1 MNNRHH
7 SSLSV
12 TNTVLIETVQ
22 HEDNI
27 EDDQIVD
34 MFLAVCG
41 HSDHTVHN
49 YKRAIQLFRDFIAGK
64 TLREVT
70 WRELEAFKVGLI
82 RGYSSYSGKPLSPA
96 SVSALIAPLKSLYKW
111 GSDPNI
117 GLFPRNPASA
127 VKTPSVPITSSK
139 HFLTRDEV
147 GQLLELLKNN
157 NQRNYLIALALVTL
171 GLRVSEL
178 IGITWE
184 DFQADALNTSIWLT
198 VERGKGGKKRS
209 IKIPKYLWVLF
220 EKYRGGQEASGAKA
234 GNGQVF
240 PITARQVERIIQSAA
255 NRCIKTKKPTP
266 HWLRHTNAT
275 LALLK
280 GASLQQVQNSLGHS
294 HINTT
299 QRYLHTVEQ
308 LEKAAPDFV
317 EECLMDFI
325 ENKRIAP
332 IK

>member
-1 MNNRHH
+1 MNSGLTRNDIQEEEN
-7 SSLSV
+7 SDS
-12 TNTVLIETVQ
+12 
-22 HEDNI
+22 
-27 EDDQIVD
+27 QIVD
-34 MFLAVCG
+34 MFLSVCG
-41 HSDHTVHN
+41 HSSHTVNN
-49 YKRAIQLFRDFIAGK
+49 YRRAIELFRGFIGAK
-64 TLREVT
+64 SLRDVT
-70 WRELEAFKVGLI
+70 WKELEAFKIGLM

-96 SVSALIAPLKSLYKW
+96 SVSAIIAPLKSMYKW

-117 GLFPRNPASA
+117 GLFQRNPASS
-127 VKTPSVPITSSK
+127 VKTPSVPVTSTK

-147 GQLLELLKNN
+147 GQLLEFLRLDNE
-157 NQRNYLIALALVTL
+157 RNYLIGLSLVTL

-178 IGITWE
+178 IGISWG
-184 DFQADALNTSIWLT
+184 DFQSDPLNTSIWLS

-209 IKIPKYLWVLF
+209 IKVPRYLWDLF
-220 EKYRGGQEASGAKA
+220 EKYRRDTIVQDSGQQSSR
-234 GNGQVF
+234 VF
-240 PITARQVERIIQSAA
+240 PITARQVERIIRSAA
-255 NRCIKTKKPTP
+255 NNCKSPKRPTP

-280 GASLQQVQNSLGHS
+280 GASLQQVQSTLGHS

-325 ENKRIAP
+325 EINKEQGR
-332 IK
+332 